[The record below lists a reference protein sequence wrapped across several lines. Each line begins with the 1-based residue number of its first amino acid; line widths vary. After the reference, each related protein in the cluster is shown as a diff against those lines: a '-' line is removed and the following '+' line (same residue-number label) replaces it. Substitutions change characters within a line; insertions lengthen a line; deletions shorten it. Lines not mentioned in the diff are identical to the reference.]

1 MSLKDIKASYIDH
14 MVQIIAVDSLG
25 LILASDDVLFP
36 FKKNQK
42 LEEQHPFFYT
52 LLPLFVNDTVSESF
66 TCVNLEIGT
75 VSKIVDVS
83 ILNKEDKFYVI
94 LTDFTSRY
102 IETRPI
108 IQKKNN
114 SISEGNK
121 LSFERE
127 VHFAQEKF
135 KNNFLAHLNHDIRN
149 PLNALL
155 GFTDLLSETE
165 LTFQQK
171 EILGVL
177 QRTGS
182 LIKVLMDDL
191 LDVSKIEKGVLDI
204 KKVPFNLNT
213 LIAGGIKH
221 FQIKKNNSNVEL
233 TYCTESD
240 VPIKLIGDP
249 TRTLRIFYNLI
260 ENAFRNTEKGSV
272 VVHTSLIE
280 MIEKDVAC
288 LQFKI
293 SDTGRGIP
301 DDQLTAVF
309 DSYVQLERERLK
321 PLGTGLGLK
330 IVKDLTAKLGGTV
343 TVDSEVGKGS
353 VFTVILPFKTRNNTP
368 KNKTNPKGSGI
379 IMSKHILAVEDDAL
393 SQMLLMKQFAGNER
407 GFKLQIA
414 PNTTAAIQMLKTKK
428 YKVIIIKQT
437 YNATTGI
444 EFIEKL
450 KSHPKLSAI
459 PVLVVSGKA
468 MIKEQE
474 AIINAGAA
482 AFLKKPYSK
491 YELIT
496 ALQKL

>member
-1 MSLKDIKASYIDH
+1 
-14 MVQIIAVDSLG
+14 
-25 LILASDDVLFP
+25 
-36 FKKNQK
+36 
-42 LEEQHPFFYT
+42 
-52 LLPLFVNDTVSESF
+52 
-66 TCVNLEIGT
+66 
-75 VSKIVDVS
+75 
-83 ILNKEDKFYVI
+83 
-94 LTDFTSRY
+94 
-102 IETRPI
+102 
-108 IQKKNN
+108 
-114 SISEGNK
+114 
-121 LSFERE
+121 
-127 VHFAQEKF
+127 
-135 KNNFLAHLNHDIRN
+135 
-149 PLNALL
+149 
-155 GFTDLLSETE
+155 
-165 LTFQQK
+165 
-171 EILGVL
+171 
-177 QRTGS
+177 
-182 LIKVLMDDL
+182 MDDL